1 VAIVADSGALYALYD
16 VRDAHHATVR
26 QAIEHERGPF
36 LVPMAILAEV
46 DYLLRTYLGID
57 AELDFLDGIA
67 QGFYILIP
75 LVDADLSRCQEL
87 IAQYRDNDLGLAD
100 TAVIATAERLGIQRI
115 LTVDERHFRVIRG
128 KKGQTFTLL
137 PADEQE

>member
-1 VAIVADSGALYALYD
+1 M
-16 VRDAHHATVR
+16 RDAHHAAVR
-26 QAIEHERGPF
+26 EAIEHERGPL

-46 DYLLRTYLGID
+46 DYLLRTFLGTD

-67 QGFYILIP
+67 RGFYILTP

-100 TAVIATAERLGIQRI
+100 TAVVATAERLGIQRI
-115 LTVDERHFRVIRG
+115 
-128 KKGQTFTLL
+128 
-137 PADEQE
+137 